1 MTETTSSG
9 SSGSVPA
16 TSIEDGE
23 TDFDRFYERQ
33 IHPWLETEE
42 VRRQAL
48 VSRYWRVLVPIIAGA
63 VALFF
68 ALMFVVPSIVEIWPF
83 YLAIAAMVAL
93 GSGYPLYQWSDKFN
107 SELATQ
113 VFGHFD
119 YAYSPTAP
127 REILVAFSRVGILP
141 SYNRETCTDHVS
153 GKVEDVPFEIIE
165 AHLIHRS
172 RNRKNETT
180 DTTVFRGLLAR
191 FDFPKPFK
199 ARTLVLADRG
209 AIFNALGGLFGSDE
223 RVRLE
228 DPRFE
233 KAFEVYSPDQI
244 EARYLLTPA
253 FMERLLSL
261 KARVDCS
268 LCAAFDQGQLWLA
281 IDGRREYFPRFSV
294 WRDLRRADQIRGLL
308 RDINLI
314 SDIARLLRLDGETR
328 V

>member
-1 MTETTSSG
+1 M
-9 SSGSVPA
+9 PP

-23 TDFDRFYERQ
+23 TDFDRFYEREVR
-33 IHPWLETEE
+33 PWLDEE
-42 VRRQAL
+42 EEHRRAL
-48 VSRYWRVLVPIIAGA
+48 VARYWRLLLPLGA
-63 VALFF
+63 VCVLGYLA
-68 ALMFVVPSIVEIWPF
+68 MVVTFPVILRYWPF
-83 YLAIAAMVAL
+83 YAMAAVFGGL
-93 GSGYPLYQWSDKFN
+93 VCGYPLYQWSDRFN
-107 SELATQ
+107 AELARRI
-113 VFGHFD
+113 FGFFD
-119 YAYSPTAP
+119 YGYSPIGPSDVLAT
-127 REILVAFSRVGILP
+127 FSRIGILP
-141 SYNRETCTDHVS
+141 SYNRQTCSDHVS
-153 GKVEDVPFEIIE
+153 GRVDDVGFEIVE
-165 AHLIHRS
+165 ANLVQRS

-180 DTTVFRGLLAR
+180 DTTVFHGLLAR

-233 KAFEVYSPDQI
+233 NAFEVYSPDQI

-253 FMERLLSL
+253 FMERLLAL
-261 KARVDCS
+261 KARVDCP

-294 WRDLRRADQIRGLL
+294 WRDLRGTDQVH
-308 RDINLI
+308 
-314 SDIARLLRLDGETR
+314 RLLNDIHLIGDMARILQLDSDTR

>member
-1 MTETTSSG
+1 
-9 SSGSVPA
+9 VPS

-23 TDFDRFYERQ
+23 TDFDRFYERD
-33 IHPWLETEE
+33 IRPWLESEE
-42 VRRQAL
+42 ERRRAL
-48 VSRYWRVLVPIIAGA
+48 VSRYWRLLLPIVLGA
-63 VALFF
+63 VALYV
-68 ALMFVVPSIVEIWPF
+68 ALMFVVPSFVELWPF
-83 YLAIAAMVAL
+83 YLAIAVMVAL

-107 SELATQ
+107 AELAAR
-113 VFGHFD
+113 VFGHFR
-119 YAYSPTAP
+119 YAYSPSAP
-127 REILVAFSRVGILP
+127 REILSAFSNVGILP
-141 SYNRETCTDHVS
+141 SYNRETCTDHIS
-153 GKVEDVPFEIIE
+153 GKVEDVSFEIIE

-199 ARTLVLADRG
+199 ARTLVMADRG
-209 AIFNALGGLFGSDE
+209 AIFNVLGGLFGSDE

-261 KARVDCS
+261 KARVNCS

-294 WRDLRRADQIRGLL
+294 WRDLRGTAQIESLL